1 MKTPRNNRQEMRKI
15 MFNMPQEFSFCDNSI
30 KTAKYN
36 KINFIPLAII
46 YQFTNYFN
54 VYFLFAALLQS
65 ITIISPVNPGVAL
78 VPFLFVMVISV
89 IREGLE
95 DSVRIK

>member
-1 MKTPRNNRQEMRKI
+1 MKNLLIQDPMRKI
-15 MFNMPQEFSFCDNSI
+15 NFNKLQDQNFCDNSI

-36 KINFIPLAII
+36 KFNFIPLAIV
-46 YQFTNYFN
+46 YQFRNYFN

-78 VPFLFVMVISV
+78 VPFIFVIVVSV
-89 IREGLE
+89 IREGVE
-95 DSVRIK
+95 DSVK